1 MDNLDVE
8 RRPTT
13 KGEILRDAGLRN
25 QRRRTRGKG
34 GAEGKL
40 PTMRKLW
47 WRSAGW
53 RKTGRLTLDVE
64 FRSQV
69 KSERAKQKRSRNHV
83 RHRNADVRGR
93 QRTLPIRRLV
103 IVRIVLVR
111 PAGIRVV
118 FCVSLVNQLEVL
130 QQRM

>member
-1 MDNLDVE
+1 
-8 RRPTT
+8 
-13 KGEILRDAGLRN
+13 
-25 QRRRTRGKG
+25 
-34 GAEGKL
+34 
-40 PTMRKLW
+40 MRKLW

-53 RKTGRLTLDVE
+53 RKAGRVRLGVE
-64 FRSQV
+64 FRSRV
-69 KSERAKQKRSRNHV
+69 ESEQAKQKRSRNHV
-83 RHRNADVRGR
+83 RPRNADVRGR
-93 QRTLPIRRLV
+93 QRTHPIRRLV

>member
-1 MDNLDVE
+1 
-8 RRPTT
+8 
-13 KGEILRDAGLRN
+13 
-25 QRRRTRGKG
+25 
-34 GAEGKL
+34 
-40 PTMRKLW
+40 MRKLW
-47 WRSAGW
+47 WRCAGW

-69 KSERAKQKRSRNHV
+69 KSGRAKQKRSRNHV
-83 RHRNADVRGR
+83 RPRNADVRGR

-111 PAGIRVV
+111 PAGIGVV